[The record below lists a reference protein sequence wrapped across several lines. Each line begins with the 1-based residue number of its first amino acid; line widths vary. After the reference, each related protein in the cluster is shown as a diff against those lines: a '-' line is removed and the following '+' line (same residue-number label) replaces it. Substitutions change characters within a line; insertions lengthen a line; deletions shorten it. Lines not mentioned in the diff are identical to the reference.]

1 MIEKTNTADT
11 DAPLIIRVVSR
22 TGKLLTLS
30 TSSFKKRFG
39 VEYTARLII
48 DKSCSAQ
55 TSIDAVPDT
64 SYYEQIRRTET
75 AEVYIQKIS
84 EAVGHGLFA
93 YEEIEAGQMIGE
105 YTGLARRKKNSD
117 CSNAYIFNYTSDD
130 VIDASKR
137 GNSMRFINHSNH
149 NANTN
154 YKRVM
159 LDGVQHVIFIAL
171 RRIAAGEQI
180 LFDYGEN
187 YWKIRHAPQE
197 I

>member
-1 MIEKTNTADT
+1 MIEKTNSKDHNSQ
-11 DAPLIIRVVSR
+11 PVIRVKSR
-22 TGKLLTLS
+22 TGKLLDLS
-30 TSSFKKRFG
+30 SSGFKNRFG
-39 VEYTARLII
+39 VEYTARLIV
-48 DKSCSAQ
+48 DQSCSSRA
-55 TSIDAVPDT
+55 SVDAVADAR
-64 SYYEQIRRTET
+64 YQDQIRSTVI
-75 AEVYIQKIS
+75 ADVYIQKVS
-84 EAVGHGLFA
+84 EAVGHGVFA
-93 YEEIEAGQMIGE
+93 YDEIEAGQMIGE

-137 GNSMRFINHSNH
+137 GNSMRFINHSNQ

-159 LDGVQHVIFIAL
+159 VDGVQHIIFIAL

-187 YWKIRHAPQE
+187 YWAFRHEPEE